1 MKPPWQRQLSSHRL
15 SYTSGKA
22 AADKGAELLQMQW
35 QLTRGMARTNAGRK
49 TEAEKER
56 AEAEEG

>member
-1 MKPPWQRQLSSHRL
+1 MKPPLQRQLSSHRL

-49 TEAEKER
+49 TEAERRKS
-56 AEAEEG
+56 